1 MTPKSLKSEMSHEL
15 IQIRNVKYNE
25 SLFDAFLTNTPLD
38 KLFSVKDNG
47 GIPKATNWMIV
58 GDPGVGKSSVVLDVL
73 ANVKQSGAKVLFIS
87 AEMNRVDLYLY
98 VQRYPKFGKIDILF
112 PQEIDDST
120 DIRKAI
126 EDVLDLGWDVVM
138 IDSFIELQ
146 STIKENVGMSSNSVE
161 KYILNLMFKH
171 NMAQNKLKKY
181 TSFLNIQQVNKGGVF
196 TGSNKLKHA
205 TTGMMEIRFVDD
217 TQEDRYIV
225 FTKNRRGD
233 VGKQLY
239 FDLST
244 KGDVKYDYERF
255 KKNEKIKELKKKEKE
270 KLNADDIKFSELF
283 KS

>member
-1 MTPKSLKSEMSHEL
+1 MTPKSLNSELSHEL
-15 IQIRNVKYNE
+15 IQICNVNYNE

-73 ANVKQSGAKVLFIS
+73 SNVKQSGAKVLFIS

-112 PQEIDDST
+112 PQEIDDDT
-120 DIRKAI
+120 DIRKVI
-126 EDVLDLGWDVVM
+126 ENVLDIGWDVVM
-138 IDSFIELQ
+138 IDSFVELQ
-146 STIKENVGMSSNSVE
+146 STIKENIGMSSNSVE
-161 KYILNLMFKH
+161 KYMLNLMFKH

>member
-1 MTPKSLKSEMSHEL
+1 
-15 IQIRNVKYNE
+15 
-25 SLFDAFLTNTPLD
+25 
-38 KLFSVKDNG
+38 
-47 GIPKATNWMIV
+47 
-58 GDPGVGKSSVVLDVL
+58 
-73 ANVKQSGAKVLFIS
+73 
-87 AEMNRVDLYLY
+87 
-98 VQRYPKFGKIDILF
+98 
-112 PQEIDDST
+112 
-120 DIRKAI
+120 
-126 EDVLDLGWDVVM
+126 
-138 IDSFIELQ
+138 
-146 STIKENVGMSSNSVE
+146 
-161 KYILNLMFKH
+161 MFKH